1 MGAKELMI
9 GDWLFYV
16 SQFNAFCFR
25 VEQITRK
32 KVGYH
37 AEPNE
42 CRMHYLRLSECQPV
56 PLTEKRLEL
65 IGFEKVRNMCGVY
78 VLTVENRVFPGK
90 IFYEYILSNGC
101 LYINDGL
108 VPRPINYVH
117 QLQHALKLCGIE
129 KEITIY

>member
-1 MGAKELMI
+1 MKAKELMI

-42 CRMHYLRLSECQPV
+42 CRMHYLRLSECEPV
-56 PLTEKRLEL
+56 PLTVKRLEL
-65 IGFEKVRNMCGVY
+65 IGFEKVQNLY
-78 VLTVENRVFPGK
+78 VLIVENKVFPGK
-90 IFYEYILSNGC
+90 IFIEYVLSNDS
-101 LYINDGL
+101 LYVNDGL
-108 VPRPINYVH
+108 IPRPIRYVH
-117 QLQHALKLCGIE
+117 QLQQAMRLCGIE
-129 KEITIY
+129 KDITIY

>member
-16 SQFNAFCFR
+16 GQFNAFCFR

-42 CRMHYLRLSECQPV
+42 CGMHYLRLSECEPV
-56 PLTEKRLEL
+56 PLTVKRLEL
-65 IGFEKVRNMCGVY
+65 IGFEKVQNLY
-78 VLTVENRVFPGK
+78 VLTVENKVFPGK
-90 IFYEYILSNGC
+90 IFIEYVLSNGS
-101 LYINDGL
+101 LYVNDGL
-108 VPRPINYVH
+108 IPRPIRYVH
-117 QLQHALKLCGIE
+117 QLQHAMRLCGIE
-129 KEITIY
+129 KDITIY

>member
-1 MGAKELMI
+1 MI

-42 CRMHYLRLSECQPV
+42 CRMHYLRLSECEPV
-56 PLTEKRLEL
+56 PLTVKRLEL
-65 IGFEKVRNMCGVY
+65 IGFEKVQNLY
-78 VLTVENRVFPGK
+78 SLTVENKVFPGK
-90 IFYEYILSNGC
+90 IFIEYVLSNGS
-101 LYINDGL
+101 LYVNDGL
-108 VPRPINYVH
+108 IPRPIRYVH
-117 QLQHALKLCGIE
+117 QLQHAMRLCGIE